1 LCCFY
6 FDLKESETNFWE
18 FTHYIFAEQ
27 TKKQII
33 ISIFGLKT
41 DYMSEHDLEEILL
54 QLLSLSSENEVV
66 EFKEAKESYD
76 FNKIGKY
83 FSALSNEANLKGKS
97 HAWLVFG
104 VEDKKHQIVGSN
116 YRNDRKKLDNL
127 KKEIADKTTN
137 NLSFIEI
144 YELYKPEGRVVLFQI
159 PSAPKGIPIAF
170 DGHFYGRSNE
180 SLVALNIEKIER
192 IRNATTNTD
201 WSQNIVASAT
211 IDDLDTNAIQ
221 KAREQYR
228 IKHPSK
234 ISDIDSWDDITF
246 LNKAKITIEGKM
258 TNTALLLLGKEES
271 GHFLSSA
278 IAQISW
284 ILKDAPGGYEHFG
297 CPFILNVD
305 KVLSCI
311 RNLKYRHMGAT
322 SLFPEE
328 VTHYDTWVIR
338 EALHNCVAHQD
349 YSKRERITVL
359 EYNNKLIFENA
370 GNFIPSSI
378 EEIIK
383 QDRPQRYYRNL
394 FLAQAMVNLNMIDT
408 IGSGI
413 KKMFTVQKDRHFPLP
428 SFDISALN
436 ATIVTIYGEIIND
449 NYAYQLK
456 IHPELDLN
464 DVILL
469 DKVQKKI
476 EINEEGIN
484 RLRTLKLVKG
494 RSSQLQIEGYIKPK
508 EISYNEYKKMILNL
522 IREKGSTSREEIE
535 ALIMPTLLP
544 DLPMVKKQKK
554 ISNIINRLSSK
565 EGQIKNTSQS
575 VRLPIWQLADDT
587 KINEISNKKVINS
600 NKTKQTNTQSTKT
613 Q

>member
-1 LCCFY
+1 
-6 FDLKESETNFWE
+6 
-18 FTHYIFAEQ
+18 
-27 TKKQII
+27 
-33 ISIFGLKT
+33 
-41 DYMSEHDLEEILL
+41 MSEHDLEEILL
-54 QLLSLSSENEVV
+54 QLLSLPSENEVV

-83 FSALSNEANLKGKS
+83 FSALSNEANLIGKS
-97 HAWLVFG
+97 HAWLIFG
-104 VEDKKHQIVGSN
+104 VEDKEHQIVGSN
-116 YRNDRKKLDNL
+116 YRNDRKKLDKL

-137 NLSFIEI
+137 SLSFIEI
-144 YELYKPEGRVVLFQI
+144 YELDKTEGRVVLFQI
-159 PSAPKGIPIAF
+159 PSAPQGIPIAF

-192 IRNATTNTD
+192 IRNTTVNKD
-201 WSQNIVASAT
+201 WSQNIVTRAT
-211 IDDLDTNAIQ
+211 ISDLDAKAIQ
-221 KAREQYR
+221 KARQQYS

-234 ISDIDSWDDITF
+234 ANDIDDWDDITF
-246 LNKAKITIEGKM
+246 LNKAKITIDGKM

-359 EYNNKLIFENA
+359 EYNNKLVFENA
-370 GNFIPSSI
+370 GSFIPSSI

-383 QDRPQRYYRNL
+383 QDRPQRYYRNQ
-394 FLAQAMVNLNMIDT
+394 FLTQAMVNLNMIDT

-413 KKMFTVQKDRHFPLP
+413 KKMFIVQKDRSFPLP
-428 SFDISALN
+428 SFDITDPN
-436 ATIVTIYGEIIND
+436 ATIVTIYGEIIDD
-449 NYAYQLK
+449 NYAHQLK
-456 IHPELDLN
+456 THPELNLS

-469 DKVQKKI
+469 DKVQKKL
-476 EINEEGIN
+476 EINEDGIN
-484 RLRTLKLVKG
+484 RLRTLKLVRG
-494 RSSQLQIEGYIKPK
+494 RYPQLQIEGYVKQK
-508 EISYNEYKKMILNL
+508 KISYNEYKKMILNL
-522 IREKGSTSREEIE
+522 IREKGSASREEIE
-535 ALIMPTLLP
+535 TLIIPTLSP
-544 DLPMVKKQKK
+544 DLPMVRKQKK
-554 ISNIINRLSSK
+554 ISNIIAVLSSK
-565 EGQIKNTSQS
+565 EGSIKNTSQS
-575 VRLPIWQLADDT
+575 AKFPVWQLTDD
-587 KINEISNKKVINS
+587 KVE
-600 NKTKQTNTQSTKT
+600 
-613 Q
+613 